1 MKIPGQGGGCR
12 RQTSP
17 KTEHNNSNNTTTA
30 TTQHGGRKT
39 AHFGKNS
46 SHTHAQWFLFSLKR
60 TVASILVFLKVG
72 QHPEPNTKVQGPGS
86 CGPASAFIQKG
97 PRNFPGQ
104 GAQCTPCQG
113 HWSEEARSGHPKPP
127 ADQRREPST
136 PGRVKCQLLDDQV
149 SRENVTSHRN

>member
-1 MKIPGQGGGCR
+1 MWKDSCKNAKPQKQKQPGNTVTFSTGFPSEDTRPGR
-12 RQTSP
+12 RLQETNKP
-17 KTEHNNSNNTTTA
+17 QNRAQQQQQHNNSNNTTTA

-39 AHFGKNS
+39 AHFGENS
-46 SHTHAQWFLFSLKR
+46 SDTHAQWFLFSLKR

-104 GAQCTPCQG
+104 SAQCTPCQG
-113 HWSEEARSGHPKPP
+113 H
-127 ADQRREPST
+127 
-136 PGRVKCQLLDDQV
+136 
-149 SRENVTSHRN
+149 